1 MSQKRSV
8 IFGKIHLRTNR
19 RLVKAKRLQFLHNVI
34 SPTLLQI
41 RLSVS

>member
-8 IFGKIHLRTNR
+8 IFGQIHLQTNR

-34 SPTLLQI
+34 GLTVLQI
-41 RLSVS
+41 QLSVS